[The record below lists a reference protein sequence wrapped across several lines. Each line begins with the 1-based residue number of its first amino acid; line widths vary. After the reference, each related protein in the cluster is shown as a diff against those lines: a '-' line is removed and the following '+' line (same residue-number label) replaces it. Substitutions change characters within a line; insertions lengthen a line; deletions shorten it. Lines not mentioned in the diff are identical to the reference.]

1 MAPKTASLTLIE
13 RIEQELS
20 GLRAELSSLQARG
33 AELSSALKVVREF
46 SAERDDSS
54 VPGPDI
60 AEVIKP
66 IVEVPEPV
74 KSRLAQTKGEPDKTK
89 GAADKTNGGD
99 LG

>member
-20 GLRAELSSLQARG
+20 GLQAELSSLQARG

-46 SAERDDSS
+46 S
-54 VPGPDI
+54 VG
-60 AEVIKP
+60 
-66 IVEVPEPV
+66 EVPEPV
-74 KSRLAQTKGEPDKTK
+74 KSRLTQTKGAADKAK